1 MKKLITI
8 GIIMATLI
16 MLLNSCEYKFIVEPV
31 IPPPDP
37 GDTISFSLE
46 IEPIFTDNGCVS
58 CHPGLHSPDLTVG
71 NAYNSI
77 TSTGLINTDNS
88 ELSIIYVKPSPTS
101 NHYAKYTAGQASLV
115 LIWIEQGAL
124 DN

>member
-1 MKKLITI
+1 MKKLLTI

-37 GDTISFSLE
+37 TDTISFSLE
-46 IEPIFTDNGCVS
+46 IEPIFTDNGCVG

-77 TSTGLINTDNS
+77 TSTGLVNTDDS
-88 ELSIIYVKPSPTS
+88 ELSIIYIKPSPTE
-101 NHYAKYTAGQASLV
+101 NHYAKYSSSQAVLV
-115 LIWIEQGAL
+115 LQWIEQGAL